1 MNIPDNL
8 LYTQTH
14 EWIRVEGT
22 RCTIGVT
29 DYAQE
34 QLGDIIDYDAPDVDD
49 EVSKGEE
56 LGALETDKAAAEI
69 YAPVSG
75 TIISVNEDIEDQPEV
90 VNNDPYGSGW
100 LVVLEISDENELSD
114 LISAE
119 AYTKIIEEH

>member
-1 MNIPDNL
+1 MNIPNDL

-14 EWIRVEGT
+14 EWIRVDGN
-22 RCTIGVT
+22 RCTIGIT

-49 EVSKGEE
+49 DVSKGEE

-69 YAPVSG
+69 YAPVAG
-75 TIISVNEDIEDQPEV
+75 TIISVNEEIEDQPEV

-100 LVVLEISDENELSD
+100 LVVLEISDTEEIKSLLSSD
-114 LISAE
+114 DYA
-119 AYTKIIEEH
+119 KVIEDH

>member
-14 EWIRVEGT
+14 EWIRVDGN

-34 QLGDIIDYDAPDVDD
+34 QLGDIIDYDAPDIDD
-49 EVSKGEE
+49 EVSKGDE

-69 YAPVSG
+69 YAPVAG
-75 TIISVNEDIEDQPEV
+75 TIVSVNEDIEDEPEA
-90 VNNDPYGSGW
+90 VNNDPYGTGW
-100 LVVLEISDENELSD
+100 LVVLEVNDVEDLKEL
-114 LISAE
+114 LSAKDYE
-119 AYTKIIEEH
+119 KVIQDH